1 MAEGLFLLRRED
13 WATALGAGAGL
24 VALGILFWGA
34 GALDGQGV
42 LAAWEV
48 QWRQELDMVVGSYQ
62 QMGLSAQ
69 EAAELKERLAATSRL
84 LYRLAPGVL
93 AAGALLLAWSSL
105 LLARR
110 LARRLAPERAA
121 HLDDLT
127 RFRVP
132 EPLVWPLIAAG
143 GLMALADGWPFWL
156 GANILAVLVV
166 LYFFQGLAIV
176 LFWCEKKH
184 LPRFVRLGFYL
195 LLMVEVFLALPVAA
209 VGLFDMWI
217 DFRKL
222 KAGAPPTA

>member
-1 MAEGLFLLRRED
+1 M
-13 WATALGAGAGL
+13 
-24 VALGILFWGA
+24 ALGILFWGA
-34 GALDGQGV
+34 GRWTARESSPPGRSNGGRSWTWWS
-42 LAAWEV
+42 AATNRW
-48 QWRQELDMVVGSYQ
+48 GF
-62 QMGLSAQ
+62 GPK
-69 EAAELKERLAATSRL
+69 AAELKERLAATSRL